1 MIETWVR
8 PGREVVLQTRFKDT
22 LKLLKRERGR
32 FRPAFNR
39 VASGVSRT
47 ILGFSTKD
55 GRDASIYDEI
65 EGSIGV
71 VQDIL
76 SEVANSQ
83 KTNTQLLLANTII
96 TTPTSEVGFIL
107 NGSSGEISTSETKT
121 GKKRGRERFTRGLS
135 PQSHPEATSAQ
146 DIARTYKLCLIRNT
160 GRADGT
166 FTIQD
171 VNGWID
177 KKIANIAKESST
189 KGQTVRAMV
198 NYLCGDIHSDENVQG
213 GRAASRHPSKKMKGQ
228 TVGIEGRS
236 YRVRTLKPDGITSVT
251 LAGKE
256 LARVRIT
263 YTTVEDRRIILGIFT
278 DRDSYERAHS

>member
-8 PGREVVLQTRFKDT
+8 PGREAVLQTRFKNT
-22 LKLLKRERGR
+22 LKLLKRGR
-32 FRPAFNR
+32 AKFRPAFNR
-39 VASGVSRT
+39 VASGVSGRKVF
-47 ILGFSTKD
+47 GFPTKD
-55 GRDASIYDEI
+55 GRDASAYDEI

-76 SEVANSQ
+76 SESASSQ
-83 KTNTQLLLANTII
+83 KSNTQLLLTNT
-96 TTPTSEVGFIL
+96 TTPTSELVGFKL
-107 NGSSGEISTSETKT
+107 NGSSGEIHTSETNT

-135 PQSHPEATSAQ
+135 PQFQPEATSAQ
-146 DIARTYKLCLIRNT
+146 EISRTYKLCVIRNT

-171 VNGWID
+171 VNGWLD
-177 KKIANIAKESST
+177 KKIADITKESSA
-189 KGQTVRAMV
+189 KGEAVRAMV
-198 NYLCGDIHSDENVQG
+198 NYLSGDSHSDECAQG

-236 YRVRTLKPDGITSVT
+236 YRVRTLKPDGISSVT
-251 LAGKE
+251 LAGKA

-263 YTTVEDRRIILGIFT
+263 YATVEDRRIILGIFT